1 MHWRFGGRGQRW
13 QLTGVHVLTQ
23 AGVREAAADWDEAVR
38 AALPFMPNSIVGL
51 HFYGILGFLQ
61 QYSWLWSS
69 SLLSPQA
76 VSRQPIAVLSSGLFS
91 KPHIPHHIGTPHLP
105 PSTSG
110 DACLRL
116 RYAGLR
122 TARLWTSHSVPPAT
136 DRLRHSPPG
145 PKPLLLSELI
155 SSQ

>member
-69 SLLSPQA
+69 SLLSPPA
-76 VSRQPIAVLSSGLFS
+76 VSRQPTAVLSSGLFS

-105 PSTSG
+105 PSTSA